1 MKYRAVLF
9 DAGNTLIFLDYPRLA
24 DAGSRV
30 AGVSITPALLEARAG
45 EAAAALERGSG
56 TTDRERAA
64 AYLEAL
70 FLLAGVR
77 HEDLEALRTEL
88 YRLHRERHLWT
99 GMHPGT
105 PAALAR
111 LRAAG
116 CRLAVVSN
124 SDGRVESALEAAG
137 LAGHFE
143 VVVDSALVGV
153 EKPDPRIFRAALDPL
168 GVRPEDALYVGDIWE
183 VDVVGARAAGLAA
196 ALIDPLERHAGR
208 GVPTAP
214 NVAELVARLLS
225 QPLDGR
231 PGASGGPI
239 PHHDRPTLAE
249 ERRPFAP

>member
-1 MKYRAVLF
+1 VKYRAVLF

-24 DAGSRV
+24 EAGSRV
-30 AGVSITPALLEARAG
+30 AGVPITAALLEERAG
-45 EAAAALERGSG
+45 EAAAALERGTG

-77 HEDLEALRTEL
+77 HEDLDALRAEL

-124 SDGRVESALEAAG
+124 SDGRVEAALAAAG
-137 LAGHFE
+137 LARHFE

-168 GVRPEDALYVGDIWE
+168 GVGPDEALYVGDVWE
-183 VDVVGARAAGLAA
+183 VDVVGARAAGMAA

-214 NVAELVARLLS
+214 NVAELVARLLEH
-225 QPLDGR
+225 PLDGR
-231 PGASGGPI
+231 PDGSDGPI
-239 PHHDRPTLAE
+239 PQDHRSTLAE
-249 ERRPFAP
+249 ERRPSAP